1 MSAQTKGQTWE
12 DDETLC
18 MLTLWA
24 EPEVQAELKSKVLA
38 RRVAAAGYPLR
49 DGEACR
55 DKVNRLRRSYRQY
68 RDETRKSGSG
78 TEELPIWYS
87 ILDAV
92 DGDKP
97 KTCPLSTLDTGN
109 LTDSCSLSSSTSSSN
124 SEREWKLNWR
134 KLKVRARSDSQ
145 CSSNSGVKLRT
156 AAAQRSRDKRF
167 IPPTR
172 NGPINT
178 TSEKRVCIRVCI
190 GVWLWVS
197 KACFSP
203 VSNSEKCDKHT
214 QWGFRE
220 CLHQAPDNAIVSIS
234 ATQ

>member
-1 MSAQTKGQTWE
+1 MGGWWNTVHVDFVGRARSSSWTKVRNK
-12 DDETLC
+12 
-18 MLTLWA
+18 
-24 EPEVQAELKSKVLA
+24 PIYSRLA

-49 DGEACR
+49 DGEA
-55 DKVNRLRRSYRQY
+55 N
-68 RDETRKSGSG
+68 
-78 TEELPIWYS
+78 
-87 ILDAV
+87 
-92 DGDKP
+92 
-97 KTCPLSTLDTGN
+97 
-109 LTDSCSLSSSTSSSN
+109 SN

-134 KLKVRARSDSQ
+134 NLKARARSDSQ

-197 KACFSP
+197 KACLSP

-214 QWGFRE
+214 LTE
-220 CLHQAPDNAIVSIS
+220 S
-234 ATQ
+234 